1 VYATSVAPGF
11 PPATYTN
18 TSYNPTDNI
27 LKFRV
32 QNLFRADLQT
42 DYKRLM
48 AGVSVRYN
56 SHVRNIDRV
65 FVDLDESGLLTTGV
79 GQWMSEHTTGDW
91 LVDARVGVDLTEVA
105 RVAVIVNNLTN
116 EVYSLRPL
124 SIEAPRSIQVQLT
137 VNL

>member
-1 VYATSVAPGF
+1 
-11 PPATYTN
+11 
-18 TSYNPTDNI
+18 
-27 LKFRV
+27 
-32 QNLFRADLQT
+32 
-42 DYKRLM
+42 
-48 AGVSVRYN
+48 VRYN